1 MNFDFG
7 MKNFYGLRLLVGVM
21 MALVLMSC
29 GTRGSIA
36 KLQPGSMEQITD
48 STYTL
53 EKIKM
58 RDTLITVAP
67 DSLRMR
73 ILLGSLPDSKPVAI
87 QSRSGMEV
95 RVVRVA
101 DTLVI
106 DCATQ
111 TRELWIA
118 LAEKVREIK
127 QLKKHTKTITVPVAF
142 IPWWVKVLAWA
153 GGICI
158 ALLAIGGLLKRF
170 RFI

>member
-58 RDTLITVAP
+58 R
-67 DSLRMR
+67 

-87 QSRSGMEV
+87 QSRSGLEV

-142 IPWWVKVLAWA
+142 IPWWVKVLAWT